1 VKKMTKNT
9 RIALIVV
16 GLVLYAAGGWFLL
29 VSKQGAKATELKAQI
44 AETETRIIAARAA
57 SRRVVKIEPVKVADL
72 FRLSKA
78 MPDTTD
84 MPGVLLELNRIARD
98 SGITFESITPQVTGA
113 GAGYTAVPIDVVFE
127 GNFYDLAD
135 FLYRTRTLVG
145 VRDGA
150 LDARGRLFNVQ
161 TLAFSEST
169 EQFPQIR
176 AALRVEAYVFG
187 TDAAAAGAAAAPPT
201 TAPPAPPEGGATDT
215 TTTDPVTPPPAAETP
230 PSGEGATA
238 MGATP

>member
-1 VKKMTKNT
+1 MKGKMTKNT
-9 RIALIVV
+9 KIVGIVV
-16 GLVLYAAGGWFLL
+16 GLLVYAALGHFLL
-29 VSKQGAKATELKAQI
+29 VSKQGAKAADLQTQL
-44 AETETRIIAARAA
+44 AETEAQITQARAA

-98 SGITFESITPQVTGA
+98 SGISFESITPQVSGP
-113 GAGYTAVPIDVVFE
+113 GAGYTVVPIDLVFE

-145 VRDGA
+145 VRDGE

-161 TLAFSEST
+161 TLAFAEAT
-169 EQFPQIR
+169 ELFPQIR

-187 TDAAAAGAAAAPPT
+187 TDTAAPGAAAPAAPAPVPPTTPPDAATTAPTDT
-201 TAPPAPPEGGATDT
+201 TAPPA
-215 TTTDPVTPPPAAETP
+215 VTPPAA
-230 PSGEGATA
+230 EGATA

>member
-9 RIALIVV
+9 QIALIVV

-29 VSKQGAKATELKAQI
+29 VSKQGAKAAELKTELA
-44 AETETRIIAARAA
+44 ATETKIIEARAA
-57 SRRVVKIEPVKVADL
+57 SRRVVKVEPVKVADL

-98 SGITFESITPQVTGA
+98 SGITFESITPQAAGA

-161 TLAFSEST
+161 SVEFSEAT

-187 TDAAAAGAAAAPPT
+187 TEAAAAAGAAAPPT
-201 TAPPAPPEGGATDT
+201 TAPPTAEGDATT
-215 TTTDPVTPPPAAETP
+215 TTTDPVTPPPTAEAP
-230 PSGEGATA
+230 PSAEGATA